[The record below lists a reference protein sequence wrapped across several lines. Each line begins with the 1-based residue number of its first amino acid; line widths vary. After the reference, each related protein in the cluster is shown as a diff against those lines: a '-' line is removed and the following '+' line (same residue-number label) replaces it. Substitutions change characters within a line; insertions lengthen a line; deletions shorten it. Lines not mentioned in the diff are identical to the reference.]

1 MKKIFTSDR
10 FKKFNYIY
18 CTISVVLLSTILL
31 FISNTLIAFSTTNEL
46 KGKTILIDPGHGG
59 IDGGTSS
66 GNLLEK
72 NINLEASM
80 ILKSKL
86 ISHGAKVIMTRDK
99 DVSLENLCNDND
111 YRHRRDL
118 KARVN
123 MINDNKI
130 DIYLSIHVN
139 AVSNA
144 PYVKGPMVFYS
155 NTNENSKSLA
165 EYIQVSLNVAAGV
178 NRNPNIANYFLLTNA
193 KKTGILVELGFITNI
208 NDKNLLQSKE
218 YLSKLSDAIIDGL
231 EKYFKS
237 K

>member
-1 MKKIFTSDR
+1 MKKIFSSGS

-18 CTISVVLLSTILL
+18 CTIFVVLLSTILL
-31 FISNTLIAFSTTNEL
+31 FICNTLIAFSTPNEL

-99 DVSLENLCNDND
+99 DISLENLCNDND

-118 KARVN
+118 KSRVN
-123 MINDNKI
+123 MINNNKI
-130 DIYLSIHVN
+130 DVYLSIHVN
-139 AVSNA
+139 AVANA
-144 PYVKGPMVFYS
+144 PYVNGPMVFYS
-155 NTNENSKSLA
+155 NANESNKTLALYIQKSL
-165 EYIQVSLNVAAGV
+165 NAATGI
-178 NRNPNIANYFLLTNA
+178 NRNPNIADYFLLTNA
-193 KKTGILVELGFITNI
+193 KKTGVLVELGFITN
-208 NDKNLLQSKE
+208 NSDKNLLQSRE
-218 YLSKLSDAIIDGL
+218 YLSKLSDGIIDGL
-231 EKYFKS
+231 EKYFKNE
-237 K
+237 

>member
-1 MKKIFTSDR
+1 MKKIFSFSV
-10 FKKFNYIY
+10 FKKYNYIY
-18 CTISVVLLSTILL
+18 CTILVVLLSTILL
-31 FISNTLIAFSTTNEL
+31 FISNSLSAFSSPNAL

-66 GNLLEK
+66 SNLLEK
-72 NINLEASM
+72 NINLDTSL

-86 ISHGAKVIMTRDK
+86 MAQGAKVIMTRDK
-99 DVSLENLCNDND
+99 DISLENLCSDND
-111 YRHRRDL
+111 YRHKRDL

-123 MINDNKI
+123 MINNNKI
-130 DIYLSIHVN
+130 DMYLSIHVN

-165 EYIQVSLNVAAGV
+165 EYIQESLNIATGV
-178 NRNPNIANYFLLTNA
+178 NRNPNLADYFLLTNA
-193 KKTGILVELGFITNI
+193 KKTGVLIELGFITNSS
-208 NDKNLLQSKE
+208 DKNLLQSKE
-218 YLSKLSDAIIDGL
+218 YLSKLSDGIIDGIT
-231 EKYFKS
+231 KYFKN

>member
-1 MKKIFTSDR
+1 MKKISTSDSL
-10 FKKFNYIY
+10 KKFNYIY

-118 KARVN
+118 KARVT

-165 EYIQVSLNVAAGV
+165 EYIQESLNVAAGV
-178 NRNPNIANYFLLTNA
+178 NRNPNIADYFLLTNA
-193 KKTGILVELGFITNI
+193 KKTGVLVELGFITNI

-231 EKYFKS
+231 EKYFKN

>member
-1 MKKIFTSDR
+1 M
-10 FKKFNYIY
+10 
-18 CTISVVLLSTILL
+18 VLLSTILL
-31 FISNTLIAFSTTNEL
+31 FISNSLSAFSSPNAL

-66 GNLLEK
+66 SNLLEK
-72 NINLEASM
+72 NINLDTSL

-86 ISHGAKVIMTRDK
+86 MAQGAKVIMTRDK
-99 DVSLENLCNDND
+99 DISLENLCSDND
-111 YRHRRDL
+111 YRHKRDL

-165 EYIQVSLNVAAGV
+165 EYIQESLNIATGV
-178 NRNPNIANYFLLTNA
+178 NRNPNLADYFLLTNA
-193 KKTGILVELGFITNI
+193 KKTGVLIELGFITNSS
-208 NDKNLLQSKE
+208 DKNLLQSKE
-218 YLSKLSDAIIDGL
+218 YLSKLSDGIIDGIT
-231 EKYFKS
+231 KHFKN